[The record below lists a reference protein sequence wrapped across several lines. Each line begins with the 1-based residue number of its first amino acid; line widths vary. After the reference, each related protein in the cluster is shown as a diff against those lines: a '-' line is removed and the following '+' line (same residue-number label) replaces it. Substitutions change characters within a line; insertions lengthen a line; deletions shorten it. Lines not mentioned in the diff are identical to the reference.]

1 MQSGYDNWTK
11 ALEKSRGSEI
21 HEKADYHREAVL
33 RYEIAPSSAIGD
45 ICAKR
50 LENCKIVLKVLS
62 NSPFLGLYTSI
73 ILKKAKVLFR
83 FFKGNLR
90 EMHNFGQFR
99 TNKLKLCVCLRC
111 PFKELR

>member
-11 ALEKSRGSEI
+11 ALEKSRGFER

-99 TNKLKLCVCLRC
+99 TK
-111 PFKELR
+111 